1 MGIYLDYNSS
11 APIDFRVLECMNDVY
26 KNSYGNADSRTHDF
40 GDNARKI
47 VENAR
52 KSIANMI
59 GRNADEIFF
68 TSGSTESNNIAI
80 LGLKEYAKKTGKNH
94 IITTSIEHKAI
105 LESVEYLE
113 KNGFN
118 VDFLKP
124 NEDGRVQLE
133 DIISLITENTLLVSV
148 MHVNNETGIIQPVK
162 EIGDILSEK
171 GILFHIDATQ
181 SAGKMIE
188 EMKDLSYDMMSFCAH
203 KMYGPQGVGVLILKK
218 KRYKLPPVKAIM
230 FGGQQEH
237 GIRPGTIPVALTAGF
252 GKACDIAIEEANQNY
267 QKCIIIKSEILKML
281 EESKLEYV
289 INGNQDYSISNTIN
303 ISLLGIS
310 SEALMLSSKK
320 YCGISNGSACNSNEY
335 KPSFVLKEMNIP
347 IERIENSIRVSWGP
361 HIELEMLRENF
372 GELLSI
378 AKSLVW

>member
-1 MGIYLDYNSS
+1 
-11 APIDFRVLECMNDVY
+11 
-26 KNSYGNADSRTHDF
+26 
-40 GDNARKI
+40 
-47 VENAR
+47 
-52 KSIANMI
+52 
-59 GRNADEIFF
+59 
-68 TSGSTESNNIAI
+68 
-80 LGLKEYAKKTGKNH
+80 
-94 IITTSIEHKAI
+94 
-105 LESVEYLE
+105 
-113 KNGFN
+113 
-118 VDFLKP
+118 
-124 NEDGRVQLE
+124 
-133 DIISLITENTLLVSV
+133 

-162 EIGDILSEK
+162 EIGDILYEK

-188 EMKDLSYDMMSFCAH
+188 EIRDLSYDMMSFCAH
-203 KMYGPQGVGVLILKK
+203 KMYGPQGVGVLVLKK

-230 FGGQQEH
+230 FGGPQER
-237 GIRPGTIPVALTAGF
+237 GIRPGTIPVALIAGF

-267 QKCIIIKSEILKML
+267 QKCCMIKSEILKML

-289 INGNQDYSISNTIN
+289 INGNQDYTIYNTIN
-303 ISLLGIS
+303 ISLLGVS

-347 IERIENSIRVSWGP
+347 IERIEYSIRLSWGP
-361 HIELEMLRENF
+361 YIELEMLSSNF

>member
-1 MGIYLDYNSS
+1 MGIYLDYNAS
-11 APIDFRVLECMNDVY
+11 APIDFRVLECMNEVY

-40 GDNARKI
+40 GNNARKL

-52 KSIANMI
+52 KSIAKMI

-80 LGLKEYAKKTGKNH
+80 LGLREYAKKTGKNH

-118 VDFLKP
+118 VDFVKP
-124 NEDGRVQLE
+124 NEDGRVQVE

-171 GILFHIDATQ
+171 EVLFHIDATQ

-188 EMKDLSYDMMSFCAH
+188 EIRGLSYDMMSFCAH

-230 FGGQQEH
+230 FGGPQEH
-237 GIRPGTIPVALTAGF
+237 GIRPGTIPVALIAGF
-252 GKACDIAIEEANQNY
+252 GKACDIAIEEANQNN
-267 QKCIIIKSEILKML
+267 QKCSMIKSEILKML
-281 EESKLEYV
+281 DESKLEYV
-289 INGNQDYSISNTIN
+289 INGNQDYTISNTIN
-303 ISLLGIS
+303 ISLLGVS

-335 KPSFVLKEMNIP
+335 NPSFVLKEMNIP
-347 IERIENSIRVSWGP
+347 IERIESSIRVSWGP
-361 HIELEMLRENF
+361 HIELEVLRENF

>member
-1 MGIYLDYNSS
+1 MGVYLDYNASS
-11 APIDFRVLECMNDVY
+11 PIDFRVLECMNDVY

-80 LGLKEYAKKTGKNH
+80 LGLREYAKKTGKKH

-105 LESVEYLE
+105 LESVEYLG

-118 VDFLKP
+118 IDFVKP
-124 NEDGRVQLE
+124 NEDGRVQVE

-171 GILFHIDATQ
+171 EILFHIDATQ
-181 SAGKMIE
+181 SAGKMIDE
-188 EMKDLSYDMMSFCAH
+188 IRDLSYDMMSFCAH

-218 KRYKLPPVKAIM
+218 KRYKLPPVEAIM
-230 FGGQQEH
+230 FGGAQEH
-237 GIRPGTIPVALTAGF
+237 GIRPGTIPVALIAGF
-252 GKACDIAIEEANQNY
+252 GKACDIAVKEANRNN
-267 QKCIIIKSEILKML
+267 QKYSIIKSEILKML
-281 EESKLEYV
+281 EESELEYV
-289 INGNQDYSISNTIN
+289 INGNQNYSISNTIN
-303 ISLLGIS
+303 ISLLGVS

-361 HIELEMLRENF
+361 HIELGLLRENF

>member
-1 MGIYLDYNSS
+1 
-11 APIDFRVLECMNDVY
+11 
-26 KNSYGNADSRTHDF
+26 
-40 GDNARKI
+40 
-47 VENAR
+47 
-52 KSIANMI
+52 
-59 GRNADEIFF
+59 
-68 TSGSTESNNIAI
+68 
-80 LGLKEYAKKTGKNH
+80 
-94 IITTSIEHKAI
+94 
-105 LESVEYLE
+105 
-113 KNGFN
+113 
-118 VDFLKP
+118 
-124 NEDGRVQLE
+124 
-133 DIISLITENTLLVSV
+133 

-162 EIGDILSEK
+162 AIGDILSEK

-188 EMKDLSYDMMSFCAH
+188 QIRGLSYDMMSFCAH

-230 FGGQQEH
+230 FGGSQEH
-237 GIRPGTIPVALTAGF
+237 GIRPGTMPVALIAGF

-267 QKCIIIKSEILKML
+267 QECSIIKSEILKML
-281 EESKLEYV
+281 KESKLEYV
-289 INGNQDYSISNTIN
+289 INGNQNYSISNTIN
-303 ISLLGIS
+303 ISLLGVS

-361 HIELEMLRENF
+361 HIELEMLRDNF

>member
-80 LGLKEYAKKTGKNH
+80 LGLREYAKKTGKNH
-94 IITTSIEHKAI
+94 IITTTIEHKAI

-118 VDFLKP
+118 VDFVKP
-124 NEDGRVQLE
+124 NEDGRVQVE

-171 GILFHIDATQ
+171 EILFHIDATQ
-181 SAGKMIE
+181 SVGKMIE
-188 EMKDLSYDMMSFCAH
+188 EIRDLSYDMMSFCAH

-230 FGGQQEH
+230 FGGSQEH
-237 GIRPGTIPVALTAGF
+237 GIRPGTIPVALIAGF

-267 QKCIIIKSEILKML
+267 QKCSIIKSEILKML

-289 INGNQDYSISNTIN
+289 INGNKDYSISNTIN
-303 ISLLGIS
+303 ISLLGVS

-361 HIELEMLRENF
+361 YIELEMLRENF